1 MTLIHIKKIRRGTGN
16 DTTPQDGYAVPCV
29 AIATPA
35 GPRLI
40 PNPSGT
46 EAQVFA
52 TLEEAGDAIRRAGFD
67 YVFEGRTTHLL
78 ASGTPEGG
86 TGGRQAAVSGRPLE
100 DAVPVLIQLLKDR
113 ESGVVVNAV
122 AALGALRAQAA
133 REALAAVLG
142 HDDPVVRKNAAE
154 ALARLGAPALHTL
167 REVLRKAQSGSSG
180 GNTANAP
187 YIRLSVLT
195 AYLEM
200 VNHGA
205 DKAMMSH
212 FLPLAVESLED
223 ESWLVRA
230 QAAQVVAQAALA
242 IEREKQ
248 EREGRTA
255 GR

>member
-1 MTLIHIKKIRRGTGN
+1 MTLIHIKKIQHRAAN
-16 DTTPQDGYAVPCV
+16 DATPQEGYAVPCV
-29 AIATPA
+29 VIATPT
-35 GPRLI
+35 GPRMI

-46 EAQVFA
+46 EAQIFA
-52 TLEEAGDAIRRAGFD
+52 TLEEAGEAIRRAGFD

-78 ASGTPEGG
+78 AQEPSG
-86 TGGRQAAVSGRPLE
+86 GGRTAASGRPLE
-100 DAVPVLIQLLKDR
+100 DAVPLLTGLLKDR
-113 ESGVVVNAV
+113 ESGVVANAV
-122 AALGALRAQAA
+122 AALGALRAQSA

-167 REVLRKAQSGSSG
+167 REVLRKAQSGQSG
-180 GNTANAP
+180 GNPANAP

-195 AYLEM
+195 AYLEII
-200 VNHGA
+200 NQGA
-205 DKAMMSH
+205 DKAMIAH
-212 FLPLAVESLED
+212 FLPMAVESLED